1 MTLADY
7 IPTPAEIA
15 ARRARMGFAPAAK
28 PVVRFRPVEPEPE
41 VKAPEQKQTIEH
53 LSSIVTPTVAA
64 PTLPPSKPTEC
75 PTLEEIKRMVSIV
88 HRIPLT
94 EILSE
99 GRHPSLVKARD
110 HIVWLA
116 CRHTLKS
123 LPQIGE
129 AIGKRDHTTVIHSL
143 YKTVGARGIAC
154 RGHTPESV
162 AGRMSRRRH
171 YQREVERKRDRSG
184 RYERRDAL

>member
-1 MTLADY
+1 MSIVEH
-7 IPTPAEIA
+7 IPTLAEIA
-15 ARRARMGFAPAAK
+15 ARRARLGFAPTSSPIVIQRK
-28 PVVRFRPVEPEPE
+28 PVEPKPE
-41 VKAPEQKQTIEH
+41 VKAPTKEQTSQQIARSFATIPGFQT
-53 LSSIVTPTVAA
+53 STPG
-64 PTLPPSKPTEC
+64 EC
-75 PTLEEIKRMVSIV
+75 PSLSEIKRLVSIV

-143 YKTVGARGIAC
+143 YKTVAARNIAC

-162 AGRMSRRRH
+162 ANRMSRRRH